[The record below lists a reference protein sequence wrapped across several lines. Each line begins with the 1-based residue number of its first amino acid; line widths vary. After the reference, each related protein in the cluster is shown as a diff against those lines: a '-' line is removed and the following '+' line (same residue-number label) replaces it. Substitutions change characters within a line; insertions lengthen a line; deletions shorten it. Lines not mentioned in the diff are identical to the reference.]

1 MTLNALHDLKR
12 LDLLMTKHR
21 FALAMDRNPVPPFAH
36 GPSQS
41 EGDVNHSPRRAQWQN
56 TALTA
61 ATRDLLARDSQAFL
75 HQSVSTPCLN
85 GIARAEGIWIEDTAG
100 LRYMDFHGNNVHHL
114 GYGHPRVI
122 AAIKQ
127 QLDSLSFAPRRFAN
141 EPAVAL
147 AEALGSRFKALTG
160 QSAKLLFTTGG
171 SDAVE
176 VAIKLARIA
185 TGRFKTLSFWDSFHG
200 AGLGASSVGGESLFR
215 SGRAVG
221 PLLPGTEHVAPFGCY
236 RCPYGHAVDA
246 EGQPDLASCKLACA
260 QMVRY
265 VLQREGDVAAVIAE
279 PARAIPFIPPPG
291 YWDAVRQACN
301 DHGTLLIFDEIPT
314 GLGKTGRFFA
324 AEHDAVAPDIMVLG
338 KALGGG
344 VLPIAACI
352 ARADLDVAG
361 EFALGHYT
369 HEKNPVTAAAALA
382 TLQVIEEEG
391 LVDNAAR
398 VGAHALERLQ
408 AMRQRHPLIGDVRG
422 RGLLI
427 GIELVTDRQ
436 AKTPASDA
444 AEAVM
449 YAAMSRGLSF
459 KTTMGNVLTLTP
471 PLITSQAQMDQALDI
486 LDECLTFVHDNCP
499 ES

>member
-1 MTLNALHDLKR
+1 VTGSNTISAN
-12 LDLLMTKHR
+12 
-21 FALAMDRNPVPPFAH
+21 LAEPRQPQA
-36 GPSQS
+36 GPTQR
-41 EGDVNHSPRRAQWQN
+41 EGDVNHSARRKNWQSE
-56 TALTA
+56 ALDGS
-61 ATRDLLARDSQAFL
+61 TRTLLARDSAAFL

-85 GIARAEGIWIEDTAG
+85 GIARAQGIWIEDTAG
-100 LRYMDFHGNNVHHL
+100 RRYMDFHGNNVHHV
-114 GYGHPRVI
+114 GYAHPQVI

-127 QLDSLSFAPRRFAN
+127 QLDTLSFAPRRFAN
-141 EPAVAL
+141 DRAVEL
-147 AEALGSRFKALTG
+147 AEALSARFESLTG
-160 QSAKLLFTTGG
+160 APGKVLFTTGG

-236 RCPYGHAVDA
+236 RCAYGHEVDA
-246 EGQPDLASCKLACA
+246 HGQPNIDQCKLACA
-260 QMVRY
+260 NMVRY
-265 VLQREGDVAAVIAE
+265 VLAREGDVAAVVAE
-279 PARAIPFIPPPG
+279 PARAVPFIPPPG
-291 YWDAVRQACN
+291 YWAAVRQACN

-324 AEHDAVAPDIMVLG
+324 AEHDGAQPDIMVLG

-352 ARADLDVAG
+352 ARNELDVAG
-361 EFALGHYT
+361 AYAFGHYT

-382 TLQVIEEEG
+382 TLDVIEREQ
-391 LVDNAAR
+391 LVQNAAD
-398 VGAHALERLQ
+398 VGAYALERLHE
-408 AMRQRHPLIGDVRG
+408 MKDHHPIIGDVRG

-427 GIELVTDRQ
+427 GIELVSDRA
-436 AKTPASDA
+436 AKTPAADP
-444 AEAVM
+444 AEAVL

-471 PLITSQAQMDQALDI
+471 PLITTREQMAQALDI
-486 LDECLTFVHDNCP
+486 LDQCLREVAAP
-499 ES
+499 